1 MEGFQCRVLNVPGQL
16 GHLAERTEPTVAEPN
31 TAELNI
37 DPTDVMDALSAQAL
51 AHLKT
56 LLSLAAFEA
65 EAAEESRYGDTI
77 TFAVTGPDAPL
88 LVGLHGQTL
97 DAFQYLLMLMTNK
110 GRTSRIRVTLDADS
124 YRARRARKLAEFAQE
139 LAAEVGKTGQEA
151 VTDTL
156 NPMERR
162 LIHTALVDHPD
173 VETYSEGA
181 EPNRYVV
188 VTPRRDPK

>member
-1 MEGFQCRVLNVPGQL
+1 M
-16 GHLAERTEPTVAEPN
+16 AETN
-31 TAELNI
+31 TAELNTGEFNTLEPAATESYL
-37 DPTDVMDALSAQAL
+37 DTSSAQAL
-51 AHLKT
+51 AHLKN
-56 LLSLAAFEA
+56 LLALADFDA
-65 EAAEESRYGDTI
+65 EAAEESRHADTV
-77 TFAVTGPDAPL
+77 TLAVSGPDATL
-88 LVGLHGQTL
+88 LVGQHGQTL

-110 GRTSRIRVTLDADS
+110 GQVNRIRVTLDADS
-124 YRARRARKLAEFAQE
+124 YRARRAKKLAEFANE

-173 VETYSEGA
+173 VETYSEGD

-188 VTPRRDPK
+188 VTPRRDMK

>member
-1 MEGFQCRVLNVPGQL
+1 M
-16 GHLAERTEPTVAEPN
+16 AETH
-31 TAELNI
+31 TAELNTQEPAASESYL
-37 DPTDVMDALSAQAL
+37 DTSSAQAL
-51 AHLKT
+51 AHLKMLLT
-56 LLSLAAFEA
+56 LADFDA
-65 EAAEESRYGDTI
+65 EGAEESRHADTV
-77 TFAVTGPDAPL
+77 TLAVSGPDASM

-110 GRTSRIRVTLDADS
+110 GQANRIRVTLDADS
-124 YRARRARKLAEFAQE
+124 YRARRAKKLAEFANE

-162 LIHTALVDHPD
+162 IIHTALADNPD
-173 VETYSEGA
+173 VQTYSEGD

-188 VTPRRDPK
+188 VTPRLSESAA